1 MTRLGETNADT
12 MGTTT
17 PASCLTLKETLIA
30 ASGLVFWPRKTTV
43 SGSSTWPALVAC
55 ILLRRSGNQREDTAD
70 GICLPYDHGTEQ
82 SLRLSEVLPANYQ
95 RSSWASFLVDSY
107 GN

>member
-1 MTRLGETNADT
+1 

-70 GICLPYDHGTEQ
+70 EFVFPMIIAQ
-82 SLRLSEVLPANYQ
+82 SSPSELSEVLPANLQ

>member
-1 MTRLGETNADT
+1 

-17 PASCLTLKETLIA
+17 PASCLTLKETLTA

-43 SGSSTWPALVAC
+43 SGSSTWPALPAC
-55 ILLRRSGNQREDTAD
+55 ILLHRSGNQREDTAD
-70 GICLPYDHGTEQ
+70 EFVFPMIIARS
-82 SLRLSEVLPANYQ
+82 SLSELSEVLPANLQ

-107 GN
+107 GD